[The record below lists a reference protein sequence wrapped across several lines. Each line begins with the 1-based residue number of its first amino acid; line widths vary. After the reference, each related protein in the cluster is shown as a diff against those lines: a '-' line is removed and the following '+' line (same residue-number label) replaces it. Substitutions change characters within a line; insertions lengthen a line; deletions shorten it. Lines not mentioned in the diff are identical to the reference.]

1 MKQKPAG
8 IDPAGFEI
16 KKAEEDGLEAALK
29 GSGGFGTHPL
39 EQVFKDSFLAV
50 LI

>member
-1 MKQKPAG
+1 MKRKPAG

-16 KKAEEDGLEAALK
+16 KKLRMEAALK
-29 GSGGFGTHPL
+29 GSSGFGTHPL
-39 EQVFKDSFLAV
+39 EQIFKDSFLAV